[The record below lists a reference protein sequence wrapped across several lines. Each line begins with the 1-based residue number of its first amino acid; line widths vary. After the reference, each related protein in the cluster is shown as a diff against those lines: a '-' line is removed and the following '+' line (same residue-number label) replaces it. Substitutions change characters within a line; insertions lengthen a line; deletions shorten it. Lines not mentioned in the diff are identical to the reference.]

1 MKAMKLNSFLFILVL
16 LFALSPFEGKSQFKL
31 SYASKA
37 NNTLNNSKTKTIGR
51 ITLPFIDDFSNY
63 SDKPDISLWENGGA
77 WVNSD
82 FPFLPPTV
90 GVVTLDALDSYGIL
104 YSGANTTGFACDT
117 ISSCN
122 IRLDSILLPSRIGLK
137 PSDSIFLSFFFQP
150 GGGYGP
156 LWESV
161 GSTPSRKDSLVL
173 QFYCLTENSW
183 NTVWKTEGL
192 SIDSIYRADSVYWKY
207 VNIPI
212 LEQKYFNN
220 SFRFRFLN
228 FSSLDNNPSYSYVG
242 NCDQWHIDYVYLNKD
257 RTYNE
262 KTMRDIAFVNP
273 ASSLLKEYQA
283 MPARQFTAEDMKDTL
298 SIKIVNLSDIALN
311 SIYKYDV
318 FNSNGTNVH
327 SYNGGFENIY
337 PYITTKEFQTSP
349 THASPPVG
357 FAYEFDGNFWTRFN
371 IVHTV
376 KEGVGQDSR
385 EENDTIRFSQVFE
398 NYFAYDDGT
407 AENGFGIEPIKSS
420 NLAVGFKLNVP
431 DTLTAVDIYFN
442 STYNQANQKP
452 FYLCV
457 WNSYNGKPYD
467 SIYRSSTY
475 LTPTTDGLN
484 QFTRYYLDKPL
495 IISAEDFFVS
505 IQTKNNDYMNIGF
518 DRNTNSQ
525 TKIFGNWA
533 NSWEENTIFNGSLM
547 IRPYFGYKAKIGLTD
562 IEKENINL
570 RIYPN
575 PSNGIINI
583 NLEKDN
589 SESFYSDYEL
599 RIINM
604 LGKEVYSSDYKNQIN
619 VSNLNNGVYLISIIN
634 KKTNQTKQEK
644 IIIQK

>member
-1 MKAMKLNSFLFILVL
+1 MKLNRFLFILVV
-16 LFALSPFEGKSQFKL
+16 LFVLFPFEGRSQFKL
-31 SYASKA
+31 SDASKA
-37 NNTLNNSKTKTIGR
+37 NKTLNNKKTKTITR

-63 SDKPDISLWENGGA
+63 SDQPNTSLWINGGA

-82 FPFLPPTV
+82 FPLLPPTV
-90 GVVTLDALDSYGIL
+90 GVVTLDALDSDGIL

-117 ISSCN
+117 ISSCD
-122 IRLDSILLPSRIGLK
+122 IRLDSVLLPSRIGLK

-161 GSTPSRKDSLVL
+161 GSTPSKKDSLVL

-192 SIDSIYRADSVYWKY
+192 SVDSIYRVDSVYWRY
-207 VNIPI
+207 VNIPV
-212 LEQKYFNN
+212 LDQKYFNN

-228 FSSLDNNPSYSYVG
+228 YSSLDNNPSYSYVG
-242 NCDQWHIDYVYLNKD
+242 NCDQWHIDYVYLNKN

-262 KTMRDIAFVNP
+262 NTIRDIAFVNP
-273 ASSLLKEYQA
+273 ARSLLKEYQA
-283 MPARQFTAEDMKDTL
+283 MPARQFTANDMGDTL

-318 FNSNGTNVH
+318 FNSIGTSVH

-349 THASPPVG
+349 THASPPIG
-357 FAYEFDGNFWTRFN
+357 FAYEFDGNFWTWFN

-385 EENDTIRFSQVFE
+385 TENDTISFRQVFE
-398 NYFAYDDGT
+398 DYFAYDDGT
-407 AENGFGIEPIKSS
+407 AENGFGIEPIKNSNS

-431 DTLTAVDIYFN
+431 DTLTAIDIYFN
-442 STYNQANQKP
+442 STLGEANQKP

-457 WNSYNGKPYD
+457 WSSYNGKPYD
-467 SIYRSSTY
+467 SIYHSSTY
-475 LTPTTDGLN
+475 FTPTTDGLN
-484 QFTRYYLDKPL
+484 KFTRYYLDKPV
-495 IISAEDFFVS
+495 IMSAQDFFVS
-505 IQTKNNDYMNIGF
+505 IQTKSNDYMNIGF

-533 NSWEENTIFNGSLM
+533 NTWEENSIFNGSLM
-547 IRPYFGYKAKIGLTD
+547 VRPYFGYKAKIGLRD
-562 IEKENINL
+562 IEKDNINL

-583 NLEKDN
+583 NLGEDN
-589 SESFYSDYEL
+589 YGLSYSDYEL

-604 LGKEVYSSDYKNQIN
+604 LGKEVYSSSYKNQIN
-619 VSNLNNGVYLISIIN
+619 VSNLNNGIYILSIIN